1 LPHPISFYYTL
12 SFFVLVTGSVTI
24 FENHLHLRR
33 DGRYIEAVKDFAK
46 AGGTHLVLCQ
56 YPMPEL
62 VLAEKSY
69 MSIYADTLKMTE
81 EIMAAVPVK
90 VFAVVG
96 PYPVD
101 YLTFQENMGRDEAM
115 ALMKKGMD
123 EAAQLCLEH
132 RCIAIGEI
140 GRPHFPVSP
149 EIMRDSTQIL
159 QYGMQR
165 AKEVGVPVVLH
176 TETTTP
182 ASCKEFVEL
191 GRGVGLVADQ
201 IVKHFA
207 PPLVTPEENFGLMP
221 SVLSSKKNIVTALSK
236 GSRFLMETDYIDD
249 LRRPG
254 AVLGPATVPTL
265 TKTLLQR
272 GVMTEAQAEAIHRTN
287 PEKTYHIS
295 LK

>member
-1 LPHPISFYYTL
+1 M
-12 SFFVLVTGSVTI
+12 VI

-33 DGRYIEAVKDFAK
+33 DGRFLEAVREFEK
-46 AGGTHLVLCQ
+46 AGGTHLVLTQ

-62 VLAEKSY
+62 VLTTKSY
-69 MSIYADTLKMTE
+69 QSVYTETLRMAE
-81 EIMAAVPVK
+81 EIMASIPVT
-90 VFAVVG
+90 VFTVVG

-101 YLTFQENMGRDEAM
+101 YLTFRDALGRDQAF

-123 EAAQLCLEH
+123 VAARLCADH

-140 GRPHFPVSP
+140 GRPHFPVSVDVIR
-149 EIMRDSTQIL
+149 ESNDIL
-159 QYGMQR
+159 QYGMRR
-165 AKEVGVPVVLH
+165 AAEVGVPVVLH

-191 GRGVGLVADQ
+191 GRAVGLRPDA

-207 PPLVTPEENFGLMP
+207 PPLITADENCGLMP
-221 SVLSSKKNIVTALSK
+221 SVLSSKKNIVTALTK

-254 AVLGPATVPTL
+254 VVLGPATVPTL

-272 GVMTEAQAEAIHRTN
+272 GVMTEEQAEIIHVRN
-287 PEKTYHIS
+287 PQNTYHIT
-295 LK
+295 LE